1 MRDPERPRP
10 PRRTRRWPAIVAIC
24 IGIALIGVF
33 GTRAWQQYQ
42 IQQRVERGEVRIE
55 SLRGWMTLAYIGR
68 VYGVPEADLR
78 RGLGLPMTG
87 HAERSLR
94 AWFDTVWIDPKAGRR
109 TLEALILARP
119 PSVSESAEV
128 SETIDALLTGL
139 LNYGTTLLF
148 LVLFFAAVGVP
159 LPATM
164 LVIAAGAFASQ
175 GFLSAGGATIA
186 AFVGS
191 VVGDQCSYLLG
202 RFAAKRL
209 PATLRDSPT
218 GVRAALSFARWGG
231 WSVFLSRFL
240 FTPIALPVNL
250 LAGSTRYAWARFSTA
265 SVAGEATWIILFGSL
280 GYLFA
285 DRWETLSQAVGDGLG
300 LVTGAALVAIGIGLL
315 SVRRFRRRRGHE
327 SAPLQTPEP

>member
-1 MRDPERPRP
+1 MRDPERPRSA
-10 PRRTRRWPAIVAIC
+10 RRSRRWPAIVAIC
-24 IGIALIGVF
+24 IGLALIGFF
-33 GTRAWQQYQ
+33 GTRAWHQYQ
-42 IQQRVERGEVRIE
+42 FQQRVERGEARIE

-68 VYGVPEADLR
+68 VYGVPDADLR

-87 HAERSLR
+87 HEERSLR
-94 AWFDTVWIDPKAGRR
+94 AWLEAAWIEPEAGRR
-109 TLEALILARP
+109 TLEELILAH
-119 PSVSESAEV
+119 PSPVSEPAEM
-128 SETIDALLTGL
+128 SEAIDTLLTGL

-148 LVLFFAAVGVP
+148 LVLFFAALGVP

-175 GFLSAGGATIA
+175 GFLSAGGASIA

-191 VVGDQCSYLLG
+191 VVGDQSSYLLG

-209 PATLRDSPT
+209 PATLRNSRT
-218 GVRAALSFARWGG
+218 GVRAVRSFSRWGG

-250 LAGSTRYAWARFSTA
+250 LAGSTRYAWARFTTA
-265 SVAGEATWIILFGSL
+265 SVAGEATWIVLFGSL

-285 DRWETLSQAVGDGLG
+285 DSWETLSQTVGDAVGLA
-300 LVTGAALVAIGIGLL
+300 TGAALVAIGIALL
-315 SVRRFRRRRGHE
+315 SVQRFRRRSH
-327 SAPLQTPEP
+327 A